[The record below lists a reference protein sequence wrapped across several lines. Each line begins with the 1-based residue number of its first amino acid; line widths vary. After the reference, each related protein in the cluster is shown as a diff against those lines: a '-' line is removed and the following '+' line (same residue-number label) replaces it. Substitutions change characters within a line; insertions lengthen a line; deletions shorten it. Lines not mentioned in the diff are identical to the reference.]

1 MSFEEKV
8 LNYMREGAYKPLKVE
23 DLSRQLGINE
33 KRDIKRFQ
41 GFLEEMEQAGKVI
54 KNRYGLYGVPE
65 RMNLVVGRLQ
75 GHQSGFGFII
85 QDNPATSDIFVPANQ
100 MNGAM
105 HGDTVVARLV
115 KSASSNRNNEG
126 EIIRILQRRSKLIVG
141 RYEAG
146 RQYGFV
152 IPDDQRIAQDIFI
165 PKGEAKQLK
174 NGMKVQVEITRW
186 PEQRRNPEG
195 AIVDVIGFPGEK
207 GVDTLSIIKKHELP
221 EEFPPAVLKELEA
234 YSRQLSAEELT
245 GRRDLRELLMVTI
258 DGADAKDLDDAVSLH
273 KKENGNWELGVHI
286 ADVGYYV
293 KEGTALDKE
302 AFQRGTSIYLVDR
315 VIPML
320 PPELSNDL
328 CSLNPNVDRL
338 AMSAFMEFNH
348 QGQLLAH
355 HFTPSV
361 IRTRER
367 MTYDD
372 VRAILEDNHE
382 DLRKRYSLL
391 VPMFEEMR
399 RLALLLREKRFKR
412 GALDFAVPEIKVKLD
427 DDGKPI
433 ALEKRPRTIAEII
446 IEEFMLVCNETV
458 AEHIFRLK
466 LPFVYRELEAYSR
479 QLSAEELTG
488 RRDLR
493 ELLMVTIDGADAK
506 DLDDAVSLHKK
517 ENGNWELGVHIADV
531 GYYVKEGTA
540 LDKEAFQRGTSI
552 YLVDRVIPML
562 PPELSNDLCSLN
574 PNVDR
579 LAMSAF
585 MEFNHQGQLL
595 AHHFTPSVIRT
606 RERMTYDDVRAILED
621 NHEDLRKRYSLL
633 VPMFEEMRRL
643 ALLLRE
649 KRFKRGA
656 LDFAVPEIKVKLDD
670 DGKPIALEK
679 RPRTIAEIIIEEFML
694 VCNETVAE
702 HIFRLKLPFV
712 YRVHEKPADEK
723 MIHFRDFVQNLG
735 LSIKGAPEKMH
746 SSSLQA
752 LLHNIAGKP
761 EERVINTVLL
771 RAMKQAR
778 YTSENAVHYG
788 LAAEYY
794 THFTSP
800 IRRYPDLVIHRLLRE
815 YLTGT

>member
-8 LNYMREGAYKPLKVE
+8 LNYMREGAYKPLKAE
-23 DLSRQLGINE
+23 ELSRQLGISE
-33 KRDIKRFQ
+33 KKEIKRFQ
-41 GFLEEMEQAGKVI
+41 GFLEEMEQEGKVI
-54 KNRYGLYGVPE
+54 KNRYGLYGIPE
-65 RMNLVVGRLQ
+65 KMNLVVGKLQ

-85 QDNPATSDIFVPANQ
+85 QDNPDTSDVFVPANQ

-105 HGDTVVARLV
+105 HGDKVVARLLR
-115 KSASSNRNNEG
+115 SSGSNRKNEG

-146 RQYGFV
+146 RQFGFV

-165 PKGEAKQLK
+165 PKGETKQLK

-195 AIVDVIGFPGEK
+195 VIADVLGFLGEK

-234 YSRQLSAEELT
+234 YDRQLSADELA
-245 GRRDLRELLMVTI
+245 GRRDLRELIMVTI
-258 DGADAKDLDDAVSLH
+258 DGVDAKDLDDAVSLH
-273 KKENGNWELGVHI
+273 KKDNGNWELGVHI

-320 PPELSNDL
+320 PPALSNDL
-328 CSLNPNVDRL
+328 CSLNPKVDRL
-338 AMSAFMEFNH
+338 AISAFMEFSQ
-348 QGQLLAH
+348 QGELLAH
-355 HFTPSV
+355 HFVPSV
-361 IRTRER
+361 ICTQER

-372 VRAILEDNHE
+372 VRGILEDHNE
-382 DLRKRYSLL
+382 DLRKRYAPL

-458 AEHIFRLK
+458 AEHFFRLK
-466 LPFVYRELEAYSR
+466 LPF
-479 QLSAEELTG
+479 
-488 RRDLR
+488 
-493 ELLMVTIDGADAK
+493 I
-506 DLDDAVSLHKK
+506 
-517 ENGNWELGVHIADV
+517 
-531 GYYVKEGTA
+531 
-540 LDKEAFQRGTSI
+540 
-552 YLVDRVIPML
+552 
-562 PPELSNDLCSLN
+562 
-574 PNVDR
+574 
-579 LAMSAF
+579 
-585 MEFNHQGQLL
+585 
-595 AHHFTPSVIRT
+595 
-606 RERMTYDDVRAILED
+606 
-621 NHEDLRKRYSLL
+621 
-633 VPMFEEMRRL
+633 
-643 ALLLRE
+643 
-649 KRFKRGA
+649 
-656 LDFAVPEIKVKLDD
+656 
-670 DGKPIALEK
+670 
-679 RPRTIAEIIIEEFML
+679 
-694 VCNETVAE
+694 
-702 HIFRLKLPFV
+702 

-723 MIHFRDFVQNLG
+723 MLHFRDFVQSLG
-735 LSIKGAPEKMH
+735 LTIKGTPDRLH

-752 LLHNIAGKP
+752 LLRNIAGKP
-761 EERVINTVLL
+761 EERVVSTVLL

-778 YTSENAVHYG
+778 YSSENALHYG
-788 LAAEYY
+788 LAAQYY

-815 YLTGT
+815 YLTGVPSAKRLAKIANNNYNAADRSSTRERLAMEAERESVDMKKVEFMEGKEGQEYDAVISGVTSFGLFAELDNLVEGLIHVSSMEDDYYNFHEDKLTLIGERTGKAYRIGQPVRVILKRVDKESRQIDFTLTDARG

>member
-8 LNYMREGAYKPLKVE
+8 LNYMREGAYKPLKAE
-23 DLSRQLGINE
+23 ELSRQLGISE
-33 KRDIKRFQ
+33 KKEIKRFQ
-41 GFLEEMEQAGKVI
+41 GFLEEMEQEGKVI
-54 KNRYGLYGVPE
+54 KNRYGLYGIPE
-65 RMNLVVGRLQ
+65 KMNLVVGKLQ

-85 QDNPATSDIFVPANQ
+85 QDNPDTSDVFVPANQ

-105 HGDTVVARLV
+105 HGDKVVARLL
-115 KSASSNRNNEG
+115 KSSGSNRKNEG

-146 RQYGFV
+146 RQFGFV

-165 PKGEAKQLK
+165 PKGETKQLK

-195 AIVDVIGFPGEK
+195 VIADVLGFLGEK

-234 YSRQLSAEELT
+234 YDRQLSADELA
-245 GRRDLRELLMVTI
+245 GRRDLRELIMVTI
-258 DGADAKDLDDAVSLH
+258 DGVDAKDLDDAVSLH
-273 KKENGNWELGVHI
+273 KKDNGNWELGVHI

-320 PPELSNDL
+320 PPALSNDL
-328 CSLNPNVDRL
+328 CSLNPKVDRL
-338 AMSAFMEFNH
+338 AISAFMEFSQ
-348 QGQLLAH
+348 QGELLAH
-355 HFTPSV
+355 HFVPSV
-361 IRTRER
+361 ICTQER

-372 VRAILEDNHE
+372 VRGILEDHNE
-382 DLRKRYSLL
+382 DLRKRYAPL

-458 AEHIFRLK
+458 AEHFFRLK
-466 LPFVYRELEAYSR
+466 LPF
-479 QLSAEELTG
+479 
-488 RRDLR
+488 
-493 ELLMVTIDGADAK
+493 I
-506 DLDDAVSLHKK
+506 
-517 ENGNWELGVHIADV
+517 
-531 GYYVKEGTA
+531 
-540 LDKEAFQRGTSI
+540 
-552 YLVDRVIPML
+552 
-562 PPELSNDLCSLN
+562 
-574 PNVDR
+574 
-579 LAMSAF
+579 
-585 MEFNHQGQLL
+585 
-595 AHHFTPSVIRT
+595 
-606 RERMTYDDVRAILED
+606 
-621 NHEDLRKRYSLL
+621 
-633 VPMFEEMRRL
+633 
-643 ALLLRE
+643 
-649 KRFKRGA
+649 
-656 LDFAVPEIKVKLDD
+656 
-670 DGKPIALEK
+670 
-679 RPRTIAEIIIEEFML
+679 
-694 VCNETVAE
+694 
-702 HIFRLKLPFV
+702 

-723 MIHFRDFVQNLG
+723 MLHFRDFVQSLG
-735 LSIKGAPEKMH
+735 LTIKGTPDRLH

-752 LLHNIAGKP
+752 LLRNIAGKP
-761 EERVINTVLL
+761 EERVVSTVLL

-778 YTSENAVHYG
+778 YSSENALHYG
-788 LAAEYY
+788 LAAQYY

-815 YLTGT
+815 YLTGVPSAKRLAKIANNNYNAADRSSTRERLAMEAERESVDMKKVEFMEGKEGQEYDAVISGVTSFGLFAELDNLVEGLIHVSSMEDDYYNFHEDKLTLIGERTGKAYRIGQPVRVILKRVDKESRQIDFTLTDARG

>member
-33 KRDIKRFQ
+33 KRDLKRFQ

-105 HGDTVVARLV
+105 HGDIVVARLV

-466 LPFVYRELEAYSR
+466 LPFVYR
-479 QLSAEELTG
+479 
-488 RRDLR
+488 
-493 ELLMVTIDGADAK
+493 
-506 DLDDAVSLHKK
+506 
-517 ENGNWELGVHIADV
+517 
-531 GYYVKEGTA
+531 
-540 LDKEAFQRGTSI
+540 
-552 YLVDRVIPML
+552 
-562 PPELSNDLCSLN
+562 
-574 PNVDR
+574 
-579 LAMSAF
+579 
-585 MEFNHQGQLL
+585 
-595 AHHFTPSVIRT
+595 
-606 RERMTYDDVRAILED
+606 
-621 NHEDLRKRYSLL
+621 
-633 VPMFEEMRRL
+633 
-643 ALLLRE
+643 
-649 KRFKRGA
+649 
-656 LDFAVPEIKVKLDD
+656 
-670 DGKPIALEK
+670 
-679 RPRTIAEIIIEEFML
+679 
-694 VCNETVAE
+694 
-702 HIFRLKLPFV
+702 
-712 YRVHEKPADEK
+712 VHEKPADEK

-815 YLTGT
+815 YLTGTPSAKRLAKIANNNYNAADRSSTRERLAMEAERESVDMKKVEFMEGKEGQEYDAVISGVTSFGLFAELDNLVEGLIHVSSMEDDYYNFHEDKLTLIGERTGKSYRIGQPVRVILKRVSKENRQIDFMLTGVQD